1 MGDLLSPVA
10 RFPLPPVP
18 APEIGLGART
28 RTGNPHCRKGGE
40 PGKLLCGEAVED
52 LLSPVARFP
61 LPPVPTPGIG
71 LGARTRAGN
80 PHCRKSGQPGK
91 ALSPPPNSARLLA
104 SASEVGRGLRWRAGK
119 HGSPLSSS
127 PYPPA
132 SALPIA
138 PMPGG
143 PTGFPPRSSPRCGGV
158 WRGCAAGAEVRQIRR
173 PRHLHPDP
181 SGHSAF
187 APGGGRRPCFPCAR
201 LFGNRHTPPR
211 YNRTFSTSI
220 PRYNGEK
227 GAARRGPPARAPSP
241 VPGPLSPTRPAAGA
255 KKRPPGSFAGQALL
269 SHLWYLML
277 PPMQKAR

>member
-1 MGDLLSPVA
+1 MPPPIARFPLPPVPAPGMGLGRGQGLEICTAGRTESLKSRSAGGPVGDLPPPVA

-40 PGKLLCGEAVED
+40 PGKD
-52 LLSPVARFP
+52 
-61 LPPVPTPGIG
+61 
-71 LGARTRAGN
+71 
-80 PHCRKSGQPGK
+80 
-91 ALSPPPNSARLLA
+91 LSPPPNSARLLA
-104 SASEVGRGLRWRAGK
+104 SASEVGRGLRWRAEK
-119 HGSPLSSS
+119 RGSLLS

-138 PMPGG
+138 PLPSPLCQEGQRASPLAPLPG
-143 PTGFPPRSSPRCGGV
+143 
-158 WRGCAAGAEVRQIRR
+158 AGAFGGAVRRR
-173 PRHLHPDP
+173 RRRRCCLHPNP
-181 SGHSAF
+181 PGHSAF
-187 APGGGRRPCFPCAR
+187 APGGRRRPCSPCAR

-220 PRYNGEK
+220 PLYNGEK
-227 GAARRGPPARAPSP
+227 GAARRGPPARAPLP
-241 VPGPLSPTRPAAGA
+241 VPGSLSPTRPAPGD
-255 KKRPPGSFAGQALL
+255 KERPPGSFAGQALL